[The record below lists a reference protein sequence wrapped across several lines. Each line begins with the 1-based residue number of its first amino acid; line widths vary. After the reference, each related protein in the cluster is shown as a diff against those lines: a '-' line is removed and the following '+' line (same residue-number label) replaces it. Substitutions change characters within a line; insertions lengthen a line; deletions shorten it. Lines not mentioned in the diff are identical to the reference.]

1 MATGRLQVRITTQII
16 LPLEN
21 VQILITEADTSLLLE
36 QKTVYTNSDGLTDYI
51 ELETVDKS
59 LSLDPQNVNLPYRTY
74 NLFVYAEGFIQAEAL
89 GVNIFDGQDT
99 LQWIDLLP
107 RPVNF
112 GNDFELD
119 SRREEAHKQYDIQPH
134 YKEGEQRVLQ
144 RVVIPENITVH
155 LGAPNSSAR
164 NVTVPFRTYLKSVAA
179 SEIYPTW
186 PQQALR
192 ANIYAQIS
200 FVLNRIFTEWSFGV

>member
-1 MATGRLQVRITTQII
+1 MPTGRLQVRITTQII
-16 LPLEN
+16 LP
-21 VQILITEADTSLLLE
+21 VQGAQILITEADTSLLLE
-36 QKTVYTNSDGLTDYI
+36 QKTVTTDNNGLTNFI

-59 LSLDPQNVNLPYRTY
+59 LSLDPDNVNLPYRTY
-74 NLFVYAEGFIQAEAL
+74 NLFIYADGFIQAEAL

-107 RPVNF
+107 RPINF
-112 GNDFELD
+112 GSDFELD
-119 SRREEAHKQYDIQPH
+119 SRREEPHKQYDIQPN
-134 YKEGEQRVLQ
+134 YKQGNQRVLQ
-144 RVVIPENITVH
+144 RVIIPENITVH
-155 LGAPNSSAR
+155 LGAPNASAR
-164 NVTVPFRTYLKSVAA
+164 NVTVPFRTYLKSVAS